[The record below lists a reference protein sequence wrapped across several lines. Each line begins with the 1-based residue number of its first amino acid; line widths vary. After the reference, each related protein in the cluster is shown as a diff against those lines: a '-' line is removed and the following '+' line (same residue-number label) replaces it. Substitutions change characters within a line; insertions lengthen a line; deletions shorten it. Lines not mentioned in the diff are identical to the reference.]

1 MSRHLSTPRFI
12 KTGRSKNPFLLFI
25 RNRKGHKNQLEG
37 PLPNILTGLLF
48 AVVIATLAVF
58 VYAFIS
64 GKLG

>member
-25 RNRKGHKNQLEG
+25 GNRKGHENELEG

-48 AVVIATLAVF
+48 AIVIAAISISI
-58 VYAFIS
+58 YAFIS